1 MNPIPGSYVQI
12 RGFPDKL
19 KLCKIGASKY
29 WQIRFYLDG
38 KILKRSA
45 KTESQQQAIKAAKA
59 FWEEIHVKRSQ
70 NLPVTSS
77 ASFDRAASDLLVF
90 DQQRVERGE
99 RKPRLVSDQRFA
111 LNNHILGFFKGHG
124 VKDVNFKKLTSFAD
138 YLRKEGLSQQT
149 IKTQFNY
156 VRKVLKHA
164 HKMDMLDRLPI
175 FPTISVADRPRAW
188 LTADQYVKLRK
199 TVASEIKKKTVV
211 RAHQITDEMRHLI
224 TFMVNTFLR
233 PGDLKELKHK
243 NIEVVNTK
251 DAEYLRISLSRG
263 KTTISPTV
271 SMPAAV
277 KIYAGLVKL
286 NGNRP
291 EDHVFFPNLKNR
303 QFAYD
308 TIHRQFKHVLEV
320 AGLRKNA
327 AGDSRSLYSL
337 RHTAIML
344 RLVKGDSIDLLT
356 LARNAQT
363 SVQMI
368 ERFYAKH
375 LTPEMNV
382 EKAPFHEEDSAIC
395 LKETAL

>member
-1 MNPIPGSYVQI
+1 MRHRMNPIPGSYVQVP
-12 RGFPDKL
+12 GYPDKL
-19 KLCKIGASKY
+19 KLCKIGASKF

-45 KTESQQQAIKAAKA
+45 KTVSQQQAIRAAKA
-59 FWEEIHVKRSQ
+59 FWDEIHVKRSQ

-77 ASFDRAASDLLVF
+77 ASFERAASDLLVF
-90 DQQRVERGE
+90 DQERVERGE

-111 LNNHILGFFKGHG
+111 LNNHILKFFKGHG

-138 YLRKEGLSQQT
+138 HLRKAGLSQQT

-164 HKMDMLDRLPI
+164 HKMDLLDRMPT
-175 FPTISVADRPRAW
+175 FPTTTVQDRPRPW

-199 TVASEIKKKTVV
+199 TVAREIKKKTVV

-233 PGDLKELKHK
+233 PGDLKELRHK
-243 NIEVVNTK
+243 NIEVVKTK
-251 DAEYLRISLSRG
+251 DAQYLRITPSTG
-263 KTTISPTV
+263 KTNISPTV

-277 KIYAGLVKL
+277 EIYADLVKL
-286 NGNRP
+286 NGNNS
-291 EDHVFFPNLKNR
+291 EDHVFFPHLKNR

-320 AGLRKNA
+320 AGLRTTA
-327 AGDSRSLYSL
+327 AGDSRTLYSL

-356 LARNAQT
+356 LARNART

-375 LTPEMNV
+375 LTAEMNV
-382 EKAPFHEEDSAIC
+382 GKLHSMR
-395 LKETAL
+395 